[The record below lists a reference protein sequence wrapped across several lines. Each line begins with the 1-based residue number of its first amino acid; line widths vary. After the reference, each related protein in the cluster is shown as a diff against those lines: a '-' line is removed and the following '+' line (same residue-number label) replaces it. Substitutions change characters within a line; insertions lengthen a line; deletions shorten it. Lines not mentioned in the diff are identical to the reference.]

1 MIFQERDKD
10 KFRKL
15 HVEDIL
21 DLALIVPNQYEN
33 FYLSSSPLLGS
44 INVVDITVQ
53 STSFN
58 PKYFKLNLFSHSFN
72 FYING
77 IIFHPRKFHQAVFK
91 SSSRMYVSG
100 KLEQNFDNLQIVQ
113 PQIVAPEDINTIV
126 PKYKTV
132 IQNIAM
138 KDLIKRYLT
147 KENLQKTSLS
157 SSLIDSILEIH
168 FPSLSFVQSYHE
180 NGYNKKTLYTLKYI
194 ELFNHINKLSKKKSD
209 FKSKKTL
216 HGDIQ
221 PFIKA
226 LPFKLTNDQNRV
238 ISEIKS
244 DLKSKKA
251 AKRVIMGDVGSG
263 KTMVILASAMMAY
276 PSKSILMAPTT
287 ILAKQLHDEATKF
300 LPSNF
305 KIGFVTNKTSKKD
318 DLKEYDFL
326 IGTHALLYR
335 DLPEADLVMIDEQH
349 RFGTKQ
355 RNMISKLVSSGE
367 LHPHFL
373 QFSATPIPRTL
384 SMIQSNMIDISIIKE
399 MPFKKDIET
408 TIIGASDFPNL
419 LEHIKIEIAHS
430 RQIIL
435 VYPLVEE
442 SEVIDYQSID
452 EAKDYWLKHFEK
464 VYITHGKDKNKESV
478 LEEFRDDG
486 NILLATT
493 LIEVGIS
500 LPQLSTIILVAPE
513 RLGLASLHQLRGR
526 VGRNGLKGY
535 CFLFTKQSSNK
546 RLEEFSNIL
555 NGFEIAELD
564 LKYRDGGDLLKGEL
578 QSGKSFKWFDP
589 KIDRGI
595 VEKINSLAY

>member
-10 KFRKL
+10 KFCKL

-33 FYLSSSPLLGS
+33 FYLSSSPIVGS
-44 INVVDITVQ
+44 INVIDVTIQ

-58 PKYFKLNLFSHSFN
+58 PKYFKLNLFCHTFN
-72 FYING
+72 FYLNA
-77 IIFHPRKFHQAVFK
+77 IIFHPKKFHQAMFK
-91 SSSRMYVSG
+91 SSKRMYMSG
-100 KLEQNFDNLQIVQ
+100 RLEQNFDNLQIVQ
-113 PQIVAPEDINTIV
+113 PQIVNSEDINTII

-157 SSLIDSILEIH
+157 PSLIESILKIH
-168 FPSLSFVQSYHE
+168 FPSKAFVLSFSE
-180 NGYNKKTLYTLKYI
+180 NGYNKKTIYALKYI
-194 ELFNHINKLSKKKSD
+194 ELFNHVQKLSKKKSS
-209 FKSKKTL
+209 FRSKNIL
-216 HGDIQ
+216 NGDIR
-221 PFIKA
+221 PFIKS
-226 LPFKLTNDQNRV
+226 LPFKLTNDQNSV
-238 ISEIKS
+238 ISEIQD
-244 DLKSKKA
+244 DLKSKKS

-263 KTMVILASAMMAY
+263 KTIVILASVMMAY
-276 PSKSILMAPTT
+276 PFKSILMAPTT
-287 ILAKQLHDEATKF
+287 ILAQQLYEEAIKF
-300 LPSNF
+300 LPSNLN
-305 KIGFVTNKTSKKD
+305 IGFVTNKTSKKES
-318 DLKEYDFL
+318 LKNYDFL

-335 DLPEADLVMIDEQH
+335 ELPEADLVMIDEQH

-384 SMIQSNMIDISIIKE
+384 SMIQSNMIDISLIKE
-399 MPFKKDIET
+399 MPFKKDIVT
-408 TIIGASDFPNL
+408 TIIGGADFKNL

-430 RQIIL
+430 RQIII

-442 SEVIDYQSID
+442 SEVIDYQSLD
-452 EAKDYWLKHFEK
+452 EAKEYWLKHFEK
-464 VYITHGKDKNKESV
+464 VYVTHGKDKKKESV
-478 LEEFRDDG
+478 LEEFREDG

-500 LPQLSTIILVAPE
+500 LPSLSTIVLVAPE

-535 CFLFTKQSSNK
+535 CFLFTKQKGNK

-555 NGFEIAELD
+555 DGFEIAELD

-589 KIDRGI
+589 KVDRAI
-595 VEKINSLAY
+595 VEKVNTHLV

>member
-1 MIFQERDKD
+1 MLFQERDKE

-33 FYLSSSPLLGS
+33 FYLSSSPLIGS
-44 INVVDITVQ
+44 INVIDVTIK

-58 PKYFKLNLFSHSFN
+58 PKYLKLNLFSHSFN
-72 FYING
+72 SYLNA
-77 IIFHPRKFHQAVFK
+77 IIFHPKKFHQSLFK
-91 SSSRMYVSG
+91 SSKRLYVSG
-100 KLEQNFDNLQIVQ
+100 RLEQNFDNLQIVQ
-113 PQIVAPEDINTIV
+113 PQVVDSRDINRVI
-126 PKYKTV
+126 PKYKSV

-138 KDLIKRYLT
+138 KDLINRYLT
-147 KENLQKTSLS
+147 KENLQKSSLS
-157 SSLIDSILEIH
+157 DFMIKSILEIH
-168 FPSLSFVQSYHE
+168 FPSLSFVKHYIE
-180 NGYNKKTLYTLKYI
+180 NGYSQKTIYALKYI
-194 ELFNHINKLSKKKSD
+194 ELFNHVQKLSKKKSN
-209 FKSKKTL
+209 FQSKKPL
-216 HGDIQ
+216 NGDIK
-221 PFIKA
+221 PFIKS
-226 LPFKLTNDQNRV
+226 LPFRLTHDQKHV
-238 ISEIKS
+238 ISEIQE
-244 DLKSKKA
+244 DLNSKKA

-263 KTMVILASAMMAY
+263 KTMVILASVIMAY

-287 ILAKQLHDEATKF
+287 ILAKQLLEEATKF
-300 LPSNF
+300 LPSYF

-318 DLKEYDFL
+318 NLKDYDFL

-335 DLPEADLVMIDEQH
+335 ELPEADLVMIDEQH

-384 SMIQSNMIDISIIKE
+384 SMIQSSMVDISLIKE

-408 TIIGASDFPNL
+408 TIIGGADFQNL
-419 LEHIKIEIAHS
+419 LEHMKIEIAHS
-430 RQIIL
+430 RQIII

-452 EAKDYWLKHFEK
+452 EAKDYWIKHFEK
-464 VYITHGKDKNKESV
+464 VYITHGKDKNKEVV
-478 LEEFRDDG
+478 LEKFRDDG

-535 CFLFTKQSSNK
+535 CFLFTKQRGNK

-555 NGFEIAELD
+555 DGFEIAELD

-589 KIDRGI
+589 KIDKAIAEEVTRL
-595 VEKINSLAY
+595 V